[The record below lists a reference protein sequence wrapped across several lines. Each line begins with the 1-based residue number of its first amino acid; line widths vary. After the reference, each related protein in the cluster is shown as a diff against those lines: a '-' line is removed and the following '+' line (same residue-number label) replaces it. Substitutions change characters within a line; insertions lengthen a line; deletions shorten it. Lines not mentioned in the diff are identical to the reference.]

1 MKLHDTQPIPV
12 KRKNQSPLRV
22 IVNKWGFLLS
32 ALMLGMGVIVGLAA
46 AVFAVPSLLG
56 FDITATALAEEAF
69 LLAATESDLNLRDR
83 NAVERETQFAL
94 NAQAT
99 LLGMMNAE
107 NLLDQ
112 TATQSLFNIY
122 ATATANAA
130 ADSRQRT
137 QIALDYAATQVQLQN
152 NATQVQLDYQNTQ
165 AALGQGGGGGG
176 FESQTLMMATSPAVA
191 AQANDSASGG
201 FEAQSLLLTP
211 FATVTATPFPPTPT
225 STVMLPPPSDTATVA
240 LDAID
245 TDFRAGMDAQY
256 WIERENEWTQTQR
269 GMQAQTNRA
278 LLLSRDAVWDDNY
291 TLTVTIAPAIVLES
305 TYTLLL
311 HVADG
316 DALAVEIDTS
326 GLAADMVRLMR
337 LKMNTDDGQIN
348 FDTAIGT
355 IIVERDVDE
364 PLTSDTR
371 FIVAINNGTVSVQ
384 LNNTEILTTSL
395 TSNLASGQV
404 GVLLPQGSTLQAIN
418 VERE

>member
-99 LLGMMNAE
+99 RLDILNAE

-137 QIALDYAATQVQLQN
+137 QIALDYQATQVQLQN

-165 AALGQGGGGGG
+165 AALGQGGGG
-176 FESQTLMMATSPAVA
+176 FESQVLVVTSPAVV

-211 FATVTATPFPPTPT
+211 FATVTPTPFPPTPT
-225 STVMLPPPSDTATVA
+225 STVMLPPPTDTATA
-240 LDAID
+240 NLAAID
-245 TDFRAGMDAQY
+245 TDFRAGIDAQF

-316 DALAVEIDTS
+316 DVLAVEIDTS
-326 GLAADMVRLMR
+326 GLAADTVRLMS

-355 IIVERDVDE
+355 IITERDVDE
-364 PLTSDTR
+364 PLTSETR

-384 LNNTEILTTSL
+384 LNDTEILSTNL
-395 TSNLASGQV
+395 TSDLASGQV
-404 GVLLPQGSTLQAIN
+404 GVLLPQGSTLQTIS

>member
-165 AALGQGGGGGG
+165 AALGQGGGGG
-176 FESQTLMMATSPAVA
+176 FESQVLVVTSPAVV
-191 AQANDSASGG
+191 AQANDNARDG

-211 FATVTATPFPPTPT
+211 FATVSPTPFPPTPT
-225 STVMLPPPSDTATVA
+225 STVMLPPPSDTAIA
-240 LDAID
+240 NLAAID
-245 TDFRAGMDAQY
+245 TDFRAGIDAQF

-278 LLLSRDAVWDDNY
+278 LLHSRDAVWNDDY
-291 TLTVTIAPAIVLES
+291 TLTVTLAPAIVLES
-305 TYTLLL
+305 TYTILL
-311 HVADG
+311 HIADG
-316 DALAVEIDTS
+316 DVLAVEIDTS
-326 GLAADMVRLMR
+326 GLAADTVRLMR
-337 LKMNTDDGQIN
+337 LNMNTEDGQIN

-355 IIVERDVDE
+355 IIIERDVDE
-364 PLTSDTR
+364 PLTSDTH
-371 FIVAINNGTVSVQ
+371 FIVAINNGTVRVQ
-384 LNNTEILTTSL
+384 LNNTEILATHL
-395 TSNLASGQV
+395 TSDLAAGQV
-404 GVLLPQGSTLQAIN
+404 GVLLPQGSTLQAIS

>member
-1 MKLHDTQPIPV
+1 
-12 KRKNQSPLRV
+12 
-22 IVNKWGFLLS
+22 
-32 ALMLGMGVIVGLAA
+32 
-46 AVFAVPSLLG
+46 
-56 FDITATALAEEAF
+56 
-69 LLAATESDLNLRDR
+69 
-83 NAVERETQFAL
+83 
-94 NAQAT
+94 
-99 LLGMMNAE
+99 MMNAE

-176 FESQTLMMATSPAVA
+176 FEPQTLMMATSPAVV
-191 AQANDSASGG
+191 AQANYNASGG

-211 FATVTATPFPPTPT
+211 FATVTPTPFPPTPT
-225 STVMLPPPSDTATVA
+225 STVMLPPPTDTASA
-240 LDAID
+240 NLAAID
-245 TDFRAGMDAQY
+245 TDFRAGIDAQY

-291 TLTVTIAPAIVLES
+291 TLTVTLAPAIVLES
-305 TYTLLL
+305 TYTILL

-316 DALAVEIDTS
+316 DALAIKIDTS
-326 GLAADMVRLMR
+326 GLAADTVRLMR
-337 LKMNTDDGQIN
+337 LNMNTDAGQIN

-364 PLTSDTR
+364 PLTSETR
-371 FIVAINNGTVSVQ
+371 FVVAINDGTVRVQ
-384 LNNTEILTTSL
+384 LNDTEILTTSL
-395 TSNLASGQV
+395 TSDLVSGQV
-404 GVLLPQGSTLQAIN
+404 GVQLPQGATLQAIS

>member
-112 TATQSLFNIY
+112 TATQSLFSIY

-137 QIALDYAATQVQLQN
+137 QIALDYQATQVQLQN

-165 AALGQGGGGGG
+165 AALGQGGGGDV
-176 FESQTLMMATSPAVA
+176 ESQVLVVTSPAVV

-225 STVMLPPPSDTATVA
+225 STVMLPPPTDTATVA
-240 LDAID
+240 LDTID
-245 TDFRAGMDAQY
+245 TDFRAGIDAQF

-278 LLLSRDAVWDDNY
+278 LLLSRDAVWNDDY

-305 TYTLLL
+305 TYTILL

-316 DALAVEIDTS
+316 DVLAVEIDTS
-326 GLAADMVRLMR
+326 GLAADTVRLMR
-337 LKMNTDDGQIN
+337 LNMNTDDGQIN

-355 IIVERDVDE
+355 IITERDVDE

-371 FIVAINNGTVSVQ
+371 FIVAINNGMVRVQ
-384 LNNTEILTTSL
+384 LNDTEILSTNL
-395 TSNLASGQV
+395 TSDLAAGQV
-404 GVLLPQGSTLQAIN
+404 GVLLPQGATLQAIS